1 MKSQPVLT
9 AGSIVGV
16 IMAGLV
22 MAVSLGWL
30 KLESTQMGNIET
42 FLAAA
47 VALLLPILGAWWAS
61 RRTTPTADPKTKDGE
76 PLVTLPQAQAMIA
89 EQAKQAML
97 QENR

>member
-9 AGSIVGV
+9 AGGIVGV

-30 KLESTQMGNIET
+30 KLDSTQMGNIET

-61 RRTTPTADPKTKDGE
+61 RRVTPTAAPKTKDGE
-76 PLVTLPQAQAMIA
+76 PLVTVAQAQQMIA
-89 EQAKQAML
+89 AQTEDALM